1 LTDIITFAITGIV
14 FGLTAGISPGPLLT
28 VVITETLTHSRK
40 EGIKVAIAPLL
51 TDIPIILVCIFILS
65 RLNDYDSI
73 LGIISLLGGL
83 FIIYLGV
90 ESFKA
95 RDIEIDANTIKPKS
109 IRKGIVVNILS
120 PHPYLFWIT
129 VGAPILFRSFNISL
143 GTSLVFIVSFYTFL
157 VGSKVLIAILVHKSR
172 DYLKNKNYR
181 WIMRILG
188 LVLLVF
194 AVIFIRDGLK
204 LFGIL

>member
-1 LTDIITFAITGIV
+1 MTDIITIAITGIV

-65 RLNDYDSI
+65 KLNDYDSI
-73 LGIISLLGGL
+73 LGIISFLGGL

-95 RDIEIDANTIKPKS
+95 KDIEMDTVTIKPKS
-109 IRKGIVVNILS
+109 IRKGIIVNTFS

-129 VGAPILFRSFNISL
+129 VGTPILFRSFSVSL
-143 GTSLVFIVSFYTFL
+143 VTALVFIISFYTFL

-172 DYLKNKNYR
+172 DYLTSKNYK

-194 AVIFIRDGLK
+194 AAIFIRDGLK
-204 LFGIL
+204 LFNII

>member
-51 TDIPIILVCIFILS
+51 TDIPIILVSVFLLS
-65 RLNDYDSI
+65 RLNDFDSI
-73 LGIISLLGGL
+73 LGIISFLGGL
-83 FIIYLGV
+83 FIIYLGI

-95 RDIEIDANTIKPKS
+95 KDIEIDTITIKPKS
-109 IRKGIVVNILS
+109 IRKGIIVNTLS

-143 GTSLVFIVSFYTFL
+143 GTALVFILSFYTFL
-157 VGSKVLIAILVHKSR
+157 VGSKVLVAILVYKSR
-172 DYLKNKNYR
+172 DYLINKNYK

-204 LFGIL
+204 LTNIL